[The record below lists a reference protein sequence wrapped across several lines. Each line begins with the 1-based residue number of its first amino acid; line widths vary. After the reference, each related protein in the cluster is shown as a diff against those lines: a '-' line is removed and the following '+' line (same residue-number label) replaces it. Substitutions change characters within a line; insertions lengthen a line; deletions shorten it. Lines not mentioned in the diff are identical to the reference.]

1 MHVRAD
7 AVCIGD
13 SRTDGVR
20 FGDARPGRTS
30 AATALVPVGDI
41 ARIANAGFIHSR
53 TATATAAAH
62 AASGGLARRRAGC
75 IVLARAAR
83 GRHHPAVQPQ
93 TILTADLHGL
103 LDPLEPAR
111 GPCLLGCITAHALQ
125 LGAGNLTGP
134 DQFHHRKRRLRVK
147 DESEHER
154 RRGQRQRACG
164 HRGDAGNSASAP
176 YPAGASRAK

>member
-1 MHVRAD
+1 VKSPFLDPETAISHGELRISAISTRIF
-7 AVCIGD
+7 AFC
-13 SRTDGVR
+13 SPST
-20 FGDARPGRTS
+20 ARKWPSQSGF
-30 AATALVPVGDI
+30 TA
-41 ARIANAGFIHSR
+41 
-53 TATATAAAH
+53 
-62 AASGGLARRRAGC
+62 
-75 IVLARAAR
+75 
-83 GRHHPAVQPQ
+83 HPASAS
-93 TILTADLHGL
+93 LTNRSTVDQC
-103 LDPLEPAR
+103 

-164 HRGDAGNSASAP
+164 RRGDAGDSASAP